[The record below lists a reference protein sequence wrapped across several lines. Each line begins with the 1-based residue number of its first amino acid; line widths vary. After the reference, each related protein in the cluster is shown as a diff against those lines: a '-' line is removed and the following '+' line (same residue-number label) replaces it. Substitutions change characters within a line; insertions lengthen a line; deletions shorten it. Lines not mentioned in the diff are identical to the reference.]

1 MIDFLGCRLTKR
13 ELKEYIQML
22 SNYIVVMTF
31 FEQMLNSGD
40 LRIEDYI
47 ELEKE
52 FAQKYKISNESIF
65 RMKKEVGD
73 SPNNVIEIKK

>member
-1 MIDFLGCRLTKR
+1 MIDFLGCRLTKG

-31 FEQMLNSGD
+31 FEQMLNSGN

-52 FAQKYKISNESIF
+52 FAHKI
-65 RMKKEVGD
+65 
-73 SPNNVIEIKK
+73 

>member
-1 MIDFLGCRLTKR
+1 MIDCLGCRLTKG
-13 ELKEYIQML
+13 ELKKYIQML

-31 FEQMLNSGD
+31 FEQMLNNGD

-52 FAQKYKISNESIF
+52 FAHKYKILSESIF
-65 RMKKEVGD
+65 RMKKEPLVKACVD
-73 SPNNVIEIKK
+73 RFRL